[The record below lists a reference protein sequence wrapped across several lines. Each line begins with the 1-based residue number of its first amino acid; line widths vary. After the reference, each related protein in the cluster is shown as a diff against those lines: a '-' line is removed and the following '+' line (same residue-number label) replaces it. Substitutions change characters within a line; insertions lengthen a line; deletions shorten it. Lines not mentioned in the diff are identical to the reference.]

1 MAKSLSKALEWCSL
15 KYKQLVRLWALCS
28 SCIVAPALETS
39 EMPCRGGF
47 FPLALCSRL
56 PPNLQVSLQ
65 GDFEQ
70 ETKTKK
76 KKKAVTNRGPPLR
89 AETETRKQQT

>member
-76 KKKAVTNRGPPLR
+76 KAFTIQEPALC
-89 AETETRKQQT
+89 AELVIRISLQG